1 MGGDDNDALS
11 LDVVQLFLSA
21 IQARSTLLI
30 WRTLR
35 NMLRFLQNIGDLPDD
50 AILATID
57 MEDKTVN
64 ADFILDL
71 DLTNQTKPHKTH

>member
-1 MGGDDNDALS
+1 
-11 LDVVQLFLSA
+11 
-21 IQARSTLLI
+21 
-30 WRTLR
+30 
-35 NMLRFLQNIGDLPDD
+35 MLRFLQNIGDLPDD

>member
-21 IQARSTLLI
+21 IQARSTRPI

-71 DLTNQTKPHKTH
+71 DLTNQTMPHKTH